1 MAIGRISGPL
11 LKSNLLREGVN
22 LAFENDL
29 LYLDVQN
36 RKIGINL
43 GTDISGN
50 ATLPQYDLDVGGT
63 TRTPIL
69 EVSNL
74 ANIGDV
80 NITGTTIST
89 NQPTLTLGAA
99 DNVIYQNKLTIDSL
113 DLENNVI
120 SSNDTNTNIEFSPNG
135 TGTVEIFADTNVT
148 GNVFATGSITADGNI
163 TIGDADTDNI
173 TFNAEVASD
182 IVPDATNTY
191 RLGTDPNAGGA
202 QWSEVWSDT
211 IYSGTVRT
219 ATIEVDGVDLNLR
232 QGNIWYVAENGED
245 TFTGDHPNDPYGS
258 IKHAVENATAG
269 DTVHIYP
276 GVYQETLPITVPAG
290 VTVKGHS
297 IRSVNITPTPATQSN
312 DVFLLNGGTTIED
325 LTISGFYTGYAF
337 KFAPGFTV
345 SGNNRS
351 PYIRNISVITQGS
364 VTSSADPRGFDEG
377 DAGKGAYIDGSVAGA
392 TSLEATMLF
401 HSATFI
407 TPGVDAI
414 TITNGARVEWLN
426 SFTYFANRGIYAFDG
441 TTGLRGTGRTAVR
454 VSGLTGTIVDGN
466 TFTYYDT
473 DGTTV
478 LATGTI
484 NGVDADGKFYVNGN
498 LTELETA
505 ASRGGKIVTAN
516 GDAQLST
523 AQKKF
528 GSASLLLDGTGD
540 YLEVVSQNDFG
551 FGTGDFTVEGQFYFD
566 TVAGTQGLVDFR
578 AGADSD
584 DGLYLNLNAGNPEVY
599 INGVTVLA
607 SATTLSTSTWY
618 HIAVSR
624 SGTDLKLF
632 VDGVEVDSAV
642 DSTDMGVAK
651 PVIIGAKWSGL
662 AEYLDGNV
670 DELRISKGVAR
681 YTSAFTAPLSEFVSD
696 IDTKLLLHL
705 NGTDTSTT
713 FVDDTLNSQDLRFS
727 NGATATYVDL
737 ADQTEFGGEVRSIA
751 SACVYGNF
759 GIVGDGPGVLMYLIS
774 QNLAYIGVGKE
785 VDNDE
790 TNVIQANEIV
800 ELSDAKIRYSSV
812 DHKGD
817 FRVGDLFYVNQEDGT
832 VDFSSSTFNINTS
845 SGVTITTGSST
856 TTITGDKIDTGNL
869 RLSGNT
875 ISSLTGDINLDAD
888 SGTVRINSTSAL
900 QLPKGDTA
908 SRPTPATG
916 MIRYNTDTNLYEGYD
931 GNWIALNGVYD
942 LDLDTRITA
951 ELTPG
956 ANDGVIRF
964 YISNNVVTTIDAD
977 KLETPRIEV
986 DDITI
991 DGNSIIVETP
1001 NTDLNLSSNGTGSVL
1016 IDYLAFKDSTIT
1028 NTEVDG
1034 ILNFEQT
1041 GSGYFKIEG
1050 TGGFVVPVGDNV
1062 QRPAAAYR
1070 ETGMLRYNTEQRYLE
1085 IWDGFSWVSVA
1096 GATGSISVTAA
1107 EDLAIEYALTLG

>member
-11 LKSNLLREGVN
+11 LKANLLREGVN

-29 LYLDVQN
+29 LYLDVN
-36 RKIGINL
+36 NSRIGIN
-43 GTDISGN
+43 N
-50 ATLPQYDLDVGGT
+50 ASPQYDLDIIGT
-63 TRTPIL
+63 TRAPAL
-69 EVSNL
+69 EVSTL

-99 DNVIYQNKLTIDSL
+99 DNVIYQNRLTIDSL

-120 SSNDTNTNIEFSPNG
+120 SSNETNANIEFSPNG

-173 TFNAEVASD
+173 TFNAEINSD
-182 IVPDATNTY
+182 IIPDATNTY
-191 RLGTDPNAGGA
+191 SLGSDPALGGS
-202 QWSEVWSDT
+202 QWSDVFT
-211 IYSGTVRT
+211 QTLTAGTVRT
-219 ATIEVDGVDLNLR
+219 TAITVDGVDIALR
-232 QGNIWYVAENGED
+232 QGNIYYVAENGSD
-245 TFTGDHPNDPYGS
+245 SYTGDHPNDPYGS
-258 IKHAVENATAG
+258 LKFALTQATSG
-269 DTVHIYP
+269 DTIHIYP
-276 GVYQETLPITVPAG
+276 GVYQEAFPMTVPVG

-297 IRSVNITPTPATQSN
+297 LRGVNITPTPATQSN
-312 DVFLLNGGTTIED
+312 DAFLLNGGATIED

-364 VTSSADPRGFDEG
+364 VTSAADPRGFAEG
-377 DAGKGAYIDGSVAGA
+377 DAGRGAYIDGAVAAA

-426 SFTYFANRGIYAFDG
+426 SFTYFANRGIYGVDG
-441 TTGLRGTGRTAVR
+441 ATGLRGTGKTAVR
-454 VSGLTGTIVDGN
+454 VDDLTGTIVDGN

-484 NGVDADGKFYVNGN
+484 NGVDADGKFYVDGN
-498 LTELETA
+498 LTGLETA
-505 ASRGGKIVTAN
+505 GERGGKIITKYGTPTTDTTV
-516 GDAQLST
+516 
-523 AQKKF
+523 KKF
-528 GSASLLLDGTGD
+528 GTSSLELNGTTD
-540 YLEVVSQNDFG
+540 YLGVVSNNDFG
-551 FGTGDFTVEGQFYFD
+551 FGTGDYTVEGWFYFNS
-566 TVAGTQGLVDFR
+566 VAATTNLFDFR
-578 AGADSD
+578 AGAGSD
-584 DGLYLNLNAGNPEVY
+584 VAPVVY
-599 INGVTVLA
+599 IDAGGELRFYSY
-607 SATTLSTSTWY
+607 SADRITGTTLVADTWY
-618 HIAVSR
+618 HIAISR
-624 SGTDLKLF
+624 SGNDTKLF
-632 VDGVEVDSAV
+632 LNGSLEGTWTVAA
-642 DSTDMGVAK
+642 TDYDVAK
-651 PVIIGAKWSGL
+651 PLIIGARWDAANK
-662 AEYLDGNV
+662 LDGYI
-670 DELRISKGVAR
+670 DEFRVTKGLAR
-681 YTSAFTAPLSEFVSD
+681 YTSAFVEPSSEFASD
-696 IDTKLLLHL
+696 TDTKLLLHF
-705 NGTDTSTT
+705 NNAVDGANTI
-713 FVDDTLNSQDLRFS
+713 VDDTLNSQDLRFS
-727 NGATATYVDL
+727 NGATASFVTL
-737 ADQTEFGGEVRSIA
+737 ADQTEFGAEVRAIA
-751 SACVYGNF
+751 SACVYGNY

-785 VDNDE
+785 TDNDE
-790 TNVIQANEIV
+790 TSVIQANEVV
-800 ELSDAKIRYSSV
+800 ETNNAQIRYSSV

-845 SGVTITTGSST
+845 AGITITTGGSQ

-869 RLSGNT
+869 RISGNT
-875 ISSLTGDINLDAD
+875 IQSLSGDINLDAD

-916 MIRYNTDTNLYEGYD
+916 MIRYNTDTALYEGYD

-964 YISNNVVTTIDAD
+964 YIQDSVVTTIDAD
-977 KLETPRIEV
+977 KLSTPRIEV
-986 DDITI
+986 DDISI
-991 DGNSIIVETP
+991 DGNVITTETS
-1001 NTDLNLSSNGTGSVL
+1001 NTDLTFSANGTGSVV
-1016 IDYLAFKDSTIT
+1016 IDNLAFKDSTIT

-1034 ILNFEQT
+1034 IFNFEQQ

-1050 TGGFVVPVGDNV
+1050 TNGFVVPVGDNV

-1070 ETGMLRYNTEQRYLE
+1070 ETGMVRYNTEQRYLE